1 MPAIVGFVNVIC
13 KAIMP
18 QKANGYEVGF
28 EPMIAGR
35 GIQEL
40 IEKRYWVYYC
50 YHYTSAAK
58 RWNKQWPNRSRI
70 SSKKVK
76 QIVLDKSLLVWDI
89 TIEKD
94 EYGNQSEKHIQR
106 QAIWSDIAILFHE
119 ELN

>member
-40 IEKRYWVYYC
+40 IEKKDIGSITAIITQAPPKGEISNDPIEAELV
-50 YHYTSAAK
+50 AK
-58 RWNKQWPNRSRI
+58 K
-70 SSKKVK
+70 
-76 QIVLDKSLLVWDI
+76 
-89 TIEKD
+89 
-94 EYGNQSEKHIQR
+94 
-106 QAIWSDIAILFHE
+106 
-119 ELN
+119 